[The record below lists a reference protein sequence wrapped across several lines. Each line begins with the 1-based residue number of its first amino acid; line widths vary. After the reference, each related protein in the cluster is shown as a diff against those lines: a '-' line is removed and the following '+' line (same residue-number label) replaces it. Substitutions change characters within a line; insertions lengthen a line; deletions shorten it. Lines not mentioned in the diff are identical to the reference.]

1 MKTWHARLELLL
13 LYIGVI
19 AVFIMM
25 CLTAADAV
33 ARYVLNSPITGAYE
47 ITEKYLMV
55 AVVFLG
61 LSNAYRDGALIRV
74 TFFVDRIP
82 RSVQYFA
89 NHLAQLI
96 TIAYAVVLI
105 VATIQQGIRVLADQT
120 ELSTLP
126 ITVGPAHFM
135 IPVGLAVMLVL
146 LVMDIPRAGSGQS
159 HLFSS
164 EAPAA

>member
-1 MKTWHARLELLL
+1 MNKWQERLEVLP
-13 LYIGVI
+13 LYVGAI

-55 AVVFLG
+55 ASVFLG
-61 LSNAYRDGALIRV
+61 LSNGYREGALIRV

-82 RSVQYFA
+82 RSVQFFA
-89 NHLAQLI
+89 NHFAQLLS
-96 TIAYAVVLI
+96 IAYAALLI
-105 VATIQQGIRVLADQT
+105 VATFQQAMRVTADHT

-126 ITVGPAHFM
+126 LTVGPGHFM
-135 IPVGLAVMLVL
+135 IPLGLAVMLIL
-146 LVMDIPRAGSGQS
+146 MVMDIRRAGSGQS
-159 HLFSS
+159 YLFKS